1 MLLGQNAH
9 AKKKETIGKNDIDLS
24 KKKDASI
31 WTPPREGGR
40 EGGSLPRDLKMKCKY
55 FAI

>member
-1 MLLGQNAH
+1 LLLGQNAH